1 MSGLSQVVAL
11 GGAAIVTLAVMSIV
25 NRRRA
30 RAAESVSRHEPSA
43 PAPAPDSPYSA
54 DTATTLTTA
63 EAPRFAASAREIHRR
78 LYSLAFDGATLDE
91 PGRVPSGGHAL
102 HAPVVNAATE
112 TLRTIESRPRY
123 APRRPDLLPRLLE
136 AINDDSATLRELAA
150 IIGQDPALTGNL
162 LRIANSPLYRVNTRP
177 IESIDRAMVL
187 IGMDGMRAIIAA
199 ALFQPVLQVHGP
211 FARVPELI
219 WEHTLAAAAAAEAHA
234 AHVARTDPFAAQLLA
249 LVLGLGTIVTLSVV
263 LDEYAAR
270 PGTTPDAG
278 VTFAIL
284 DSWSGT
290 TAQRIAA
297 SWGLSDRI
305 REALNE
311 QLLDGDAA
319 GTSVLGQSLRF
330 GRMAAALSMLVAA
343 GQYDEE
349 DALLALGSQTVA
361 GSQVRRIWERL
372 RQKPQA

>member
-25 NRRRA
+25 NRRKA
-30 RAAESVSRHEPSA
+30 RAAESAARRHTT
-43 PAPAPDSPYSA
+43 APAPDSPYA
-54 DTATTLTTA
+54 TDKATATAAA
-63 EAPRFAASAREIHRR
+63 EAARFPASAREIHRQ
-78 LYSLAFDGATLDE
+78 LYALAFDGATLDE
-91 PGRVPSGGHAL
+91 PGRVPTGGHAL
-102 HAPVVNAATE
+102 HAPVVTAATE

-136 AINDDSATLRELAA
+136 AMNDDSATLRELAT

-187 IGMDGMRAIIAA
+187 IGLDGMRAIIAA
-199 ALFQPVLQVHGP
+199 ALFQPVLQVQGP
-211 FARVPELI
+211 FARLPELI

-249 LVLGLGTIVTLSVV
+249 LVLGLGTVVCLRVV

-319 GTSVLGQSLRF
+319 DISALGQSLRF
-330 GRMAAALSMLVAA
+330 GRLAAALSMLVAA

-349 DALLALGSQTVA
+349 DALLVLGSQTVA
-361 GSQVRRIWERL
+361 GPQVRRIWDRL
-372 RQKPQA
+372 RQQPQA